1 MALFLIP
8 YVLIVDLSLKQYKF
22 KTKDKAQM
30 TVYLHDSHSTNKHI
44 SQMFIKDTRVSK
56 VNMKK
61 VALSLV
67 FIIGQGEPT

>member
-1 MALFLIP
+1 MALFLML

-30 TVYLHDSHSTNKHI
+30 IACLHDSHSNNKHI

>member
-1 MALFLIP
+1 MIAC
-8 YVLIVDLSLKQYKF
+8 
-22 KTKDKAQM
+22 
-30 TVYLHDSHSTNKHI
+30 LHDSHSNNKHI